1 MKILKNRDC
10 SAFVLYAVLIVVL
23 LSSMVA
29 VSLLYATK
37 SAETASSAGEEGE
50 QAWAVALSGVYKAI
64 QVAQAAQAGLAEWQN
79 NPNEFKEQLVAEDGQ
94 DKWYFTVYDWS
105 GSEDSEGA
113 IIYGLTDEARKL
125 NLKYLPETLKERSEE
140 SELLAAL
147 KNKLPLEGVDSFAL
161 SFPEVEADESGS
173 VFENQREN
181 PREQDS
187 SKPELVPLTGSS
199 SPPEFEFLDA
209 FIAQQGYNLK
219 TLYGKD

>member
-199 SPPEFEFLDA
+199 SPPDR
-209 FIAQQGYNLK
+209 K
-219 TLYGKD
+219 SVV